1 MKRGLLDSMADV
13 KILLVD
19 DEENILNIFRMVL
32 ESNGYK
38 VDTASTAAE
47 ALEKARSTTYQV
59 CLLDINL
66 PDMHGT
72 ELLKLMQQVDPSMK
86 KLMVT
91 GDWSPRDVELAR
103 KNGADEFVAKPLSKA
118 ALLEAVESV
127 LRPT

>member
-1 MKRGLLDSMADV
+1 MADI
-13 KILLVD
+13 KILVVD

-38 VDTASTAAE
+38 VDTAATAKD
-47 ALEKARSTTYQV
+47 ALEKVRSGKYQV

-72 ELLKLMQQVDPSMK
+72 ELLRQIQQIDPEMK

-91 GDWSPRDVELAR
+91 GDWSPRDVELAK
-103 KNGADEFVAKPLSKA
+103 KNGADEFVAKPLNKA
-118 ALLEAVESV
+118 ALLAAVQAV
-127 LRPT
+127 LTPA

>member
-1 MKRGLLDSMADV
+1 MTAER
-13 KILLVD
+13 ILLVD
-19 DEENILNIFRMVL
+19 DEENILNIFRMEL
-32 ESNGYK
+32 ESNGYT
-38 VDTASTAAE
+38 VDTAVTAKQ
-47 ALEKARSTTYQV
+47 ALEKVRSNTYQV

-72 ELLKLMQQVDPSMK
+72 ELLKLIHQIDPLMK

-118 ALLEAVESV
+118 GLLEAVEGV
-127 LRPT
+127 LKPA

>member
-1 MKRGLLDSMADV
+1 MTAER
-13 KILLVD
+13 ILLVD
-19 DEENILNIFRMVL
+19 DEENILNIFRMEL
-32 ESNGYK
+32 ESNGYM
-38 VDTASTAAE
+38 VDTAVTAKQ
-47 ALEKARSTTYQV
+47 ALEKVRSNTYQV

-72 ELLKLMQQVDPSMK
+72 ELLKLIHQIDPSMK

-118 ALLEAVESV
+118 GLLEAVESV
-127 LRPT
+127 LKPA